1 MAGSGITQSI
11 YERVNTAY
19 DGVTRAELIQSLGF
33 TPDQVRCRTNDL
45 VKQGRIVVKTDENLG
60 VTRYY
65 PTDVKEE
72 SAATYAPQE
81 TSTND
86 QKFNQGF
93 AQGYALGLQESQ
105 RQAYEEGKA
114 AVFEKL
120 RALLT

>member
-19 DGVTRAELIQSLGF
+19 DGITRAELIQSLGF

-65 PTDVKEE
+65 PTGVKEE
-72 SAATYAPQE
+72 LQDYAKASA
-81 TSTND
+81 D
-86 QKFNQGF
+86 KGFNQGF